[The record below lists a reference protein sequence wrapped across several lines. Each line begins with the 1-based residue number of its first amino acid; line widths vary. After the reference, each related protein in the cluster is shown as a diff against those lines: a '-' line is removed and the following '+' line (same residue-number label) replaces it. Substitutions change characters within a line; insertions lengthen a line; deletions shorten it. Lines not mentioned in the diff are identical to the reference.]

1 MGPARPAAGRL
12 ARSRAEDTGPVR
24 CRKPPVSAAPGLP
37 GGRFRSLMVGP
48 RPGDSAPVIRP
59 AASLPAILRVFATL
73 GMASFGGGLPGW
85 MHREV
90 VEKRG
95 WMSEEA
101 FLAGVAL
108 GQVLP
113 GPNSVN
119 LALYIGQQLRG
130 LPGAAMAFLGILG
143 PPFLFILGLALLYGW
158 GAGVAGFGVVLGGV
172 AAAGLANSL
181 TTGLRTARR
190 LSGLWPWAMVAA
202 AFLAVGLLRLPM
214 IPVVL
219 VLVPLSIGCAVLEQR
234 RG

>member
-1 MGPARPAAGRL
+1 MLPTPQRPQAQL
-12 ARSRAEDTGPVR
+12 AD
-24 CRKPPVSAAPGLP
+24 
-37 GGRFRSLMVGP
+37 
-48 RPGDSAPVIRP
+48 
-59 AASLPAILRVFATL
+59 ILRVFTAL

-90 VEKRG
+90 VEKRR

-101 FLAGVAL
+101 FLAGIAL

-130 LPGAAMAFLGILG
+130 WPGAACAFLGILG
-143 PPFLFILGLALLYGW
+143 PPFLFILGLALLYAWAG
-158 GAGVAGFGVVLGGV
+158 GAAGIGVVLAGV

-181 TTGLRTARR
+181 TVGLKTARR
-190 LSGLWPWAMVAA
+190 MKGAWPWAMAGLTFAA
-202 AFLAVGLLRLPM
+202 IGLLRLPM

-219 VLVPLSIGCAVLEQR
+219 VLVPASIALAWR
-234 RG
+234 ATPHA

>member
-1 MGPARPAAGRL
+1 MAEGRPQR
-12 ARSRAEDTGPVR
+12 
-24 CRKPPVSAAPGLP
+24 
-37 GGRFRSLMVGP
+37 
-48 RPGDSAPVIRP
+48 
-59 AASLPAILRVFATL
+59 ASLGAILLVFAAL

-90 VEKRG
+90 VRKRR

-130 LPGAAMAFLGILG
+130 APGAAMAGLGILG
-143 PPFLFILGLALLYGW
+143 PPFLFILGLALLHARFGE
-158 GAGVAGFGVVLGGV
+158 VAGMAVVLGGV

-181 TTGLRTARR
+181 AVGLRTARR
-190 LSGLWPWAMVAA
+190 MRGAWPWAVAGTT
-202 AFLAVGLLRLPM
+202 FLAIGVARLPM

-219 VLVPLSIGCAVLEQR
+219 AAIPLSVALAWRTRHGA
-234 RG
+234 

>member
-1 MGPARPAAGRL
+1 MTTTPRPKARL
-12 ARSRAEDTGPVR
+12 AD
-24 CRKPPVSAAPGLP
+24 
-37 GGRFRSLMVGP
+37 
-48 RPGDSAPVIRP
+48 
-59 AASLPAILRVFATL
+59 ILRVFTAM

-90 VEKRG
+90 VLKRG
-95 WMSEEA
+95 WMSEES
-101 FLAGVAL
+101 FLAGIAL

-130 LPGAAMAFLGILG
+130 WPGAACAFLGILG

-158 GAGVAGFGVVLGGV
+158 MGGAAGLGVVLAGV

-181 TTGLRTARR
+181 TVGLRTARR
-190 LSGLWPWAMVAA
+190 MRGWWPWAVAVLT
-202 AFLAVGLLRLPM
+202 FLAIGVLRLPM

-219 VLVPLSIGCAVLEQR
+219 VLVPASIALAWRAGRHA
-234 RG
+234 

>member
-1 MGPARPAAGRL
+1 MAGAPVMPAITRQAWDDPAARSWRRRGALDRGAATREKRGHSSTRSPVPDTQRPQARL
-12 ARSRAEDTGPVR
+12 TD
-24 CRKPPVSAAPGLP
+24 
-37 GGRFRSLMVGP
+37 
-48 RPGDSAPVIRP
+48 
-59 AASLPAILRVFATL
+59 ILRVFTTL

-90 VEKRG
+90 VLKRN
-95 WMSEEA
+95 WMGEEA
-101 FLAGVAL
+101 FLAGIAL

-130 LPGAAMAFLGILG
+130 WPGAAMAFLGILG

-158 GAGVAGFGVVLGGV
+158 GGGVAGLGAVLTGV

-181 TTGLRTARR
+181 TVGLRTARR
-190 LSGLWPWAMVAA
+190 MKGWWSWAIVAA
-202 AFLAVGLLRLPM
+202 TFVAIGILRLPM

-219 VLVPLSIGCAVLEQR
+219 VLAPASIGLAWR
-234 RG
+234 SGRHA